1 MLHFRIN
8 DMPIL
13 RLDFRNCSNIG
24 ISCFAFY
31 LWNIHLQTIVIT
43 LVFKERLHIACMLL
57 IVYNLIT
64 QA

>member
-1 MLHFRIN
+1 
-8 DMPIL
+8 MPIF

-43 LVFKERLHIACMLL
+43 LVFKERLHIACML
-57 IVYNLIT
+57 YNLIT
-64 QA
+64 QAQI